1 MKKLILFFCFI
12 AVFAGATAE
21 AQGTWW
27 GTNLTQAKAA
37 MGVAAHGSKVYFAG
51 GFAAPT
57 SFGTN
62 KVEIY
67 DLLTQEWTME
77 NLSVARGYLAGA
89 TNGDKI
95 FFAGGMEELATPP
108 ITYSTVDI
116 FNTQTNVWSVAN
128 LSVPRFAPAAASF
141 GNKVLFAGGANAVLG
156 VTYNTVDIYNTET
169 EEWTTAALSEPRVAM
184 GVAVAGGKA
193 FFGGGFNL
201 STVTNKVDIYD
212 FATGTWTTDV
222 LSEARGFVAAT
233 AVGTKVFFAGGM
245 KTDNTPSSRV
255 DIYDTATGEWTTANL
270 SVARAFIGSNAAS
283 ACGKAFFGGG
293 GSFNLLSP
301 SWVEGTASNRVDI
314 YNTLTNTWST
324 AQLSHHTIE
333 LGVVANGNNIFFA
346 SGSDMVNFY
355 FFTVDVYT
363 CEPPVGLDNA
373 NTPAPQFTLYP
384 NPSQIGSSAT
394 RLQFTAAAAQAY
406 TLQIT
411 NLQGQPVMPAQ
422 TLYAGNNAVYLP
434 SLPTGMYFVTLT
446 SGKQVQ
452 TLRWV
457 VQ

>member
-1 MKKLILFFCFI
+1 MKKMLILIVVLCLGYI
-12 AVFAGATAE
+12 NNAG

-27 GTNLTQAKAA
+27 GTNLTEAKKA

-51 GFAAPT
+51 GLAAPGVAI
-57 SFGTN
+57 GTD

-89 TNGDKI
+89 TNSDRI
-95 FFAGGMEELATPP
+95 FFAGGMDENSTP
-108 ITYSTVDI
+108 YSTVDI
-116 FNTQTNVWSVAN
+116 LDTQTNTWSVAN
-128 LSVPRFAPAAASF
+128 LSVPRFGAEAASF
-141 GNKVLFAGGANAVLG
+141 GNKVLFAGGANLVQG
-156 VTYNTVDIYNTET
+156 TTYNTVDIYNTET

-201 STVTNKVDIYD
+201 STVTDKVDIYD

-245 KTDNTPSSRV
+245 KTNNTPSSTV

-270 SVARAFIGSNAAS
+270 SVARAFWGSNAAS

-293 GSFNLLSP
+293 GSFNLVSP
-301 SWVEGTASNRVDI
+301 GWVPGSASNRVDI
-314 YNTLTNTWST
+314 YNTLTNAWST
-324 AQLSHHTIE
+324 AQLSHFTIE
-333 LGVVANGNNIFFA
+333 LGVVANGNHVFFA
-346 SGSDMVNFY
+346 SGSDFENFF

-373 NTPAPQFTLYP
+373 TSPALQFTLYP
-384 NPSQIGSSAT
+384 NPSQTGSSAT